1 VPNWFY
7 IATNTVY
14 HLGLAVWIGG
24 AIALGAL
31 TAPALFHTLPRPQAG
46 AIFGPILR
54 RFARL
59 RLAAL
64 VGVVVAA
71 AVKNLVW
78 ETHARNA
85 WIALR
90 WAALAFMAFAVLYEI
105 VWLERA
111 IEARRIE
118 LRPELPED
126 HPTRRAFAVL
136 HGRAEGLMKASVGAA
151 VVAMIFG

>member
-1 VPNWFY
+1 MPNWLY
-7 IATNTVY
+7 IALGSVY
-14 HLGLAVWIGG
+14 HLGLALWIGG
-24 AIALGAL
+24 AVALGAL
-31 TAPALFHTLPRPQAG
+31 TAPALFRSLPRQEAG

-64 VGVVVAA
+64 VGIVAA
-71 AVKNLVW
+71 AALKYLLW

-90 WAALAFMAFAVLYEI
+90 WAAIAFMAFAVLYEI

-111 IEARRIE
+111 IEARRVQ
-118 LRPELPED
+118 LRPDLPDD
-126 HPTRRAFAVL
+126 HPDRRAFADL
-136 HGRAEGLMKASVGAA
+136 HRRAEGLMKASVAAA
-151 VVAMIFG
+151 VVALILS

>member
-1 VPNWFY
+1 MPNWLY

-24 AIALGAL
+24 TVVLGAL
-31 TAPALFHTLPRPQAG
+31 TAPALFRSLPRPEAG

-64 VGVVVAA
+64 VGVVAAA
-71 AVKNLVW
+71 AVKYLLW
-78 ETHARNA
+78 ETHARNT

-90 WAALAFMAFAVLYEI
+90 WAA
-105 VWLERA
+105 
-111 IEARRIE
+111 
-118 LRPELPED
+118 PED
-126 HPTRRAFAVL
+126 SASIDGRVVVYQGLALRR
-136 HGRAEGLMKASVGAA
+136 RR
-151 VVAMIFG
+151 

>member
-1 VPNWFY
+1 MPNWLY
-7 IATNTVY
+7 IATNAVY

-24 AIALGAL
+24 AVVLGAL
-31 TAPALFHTLPRPQAG
+31 TAPALFRSLPRAEAG

-64 VGVVVAA
+64 VGVVAAA
-71 AVKNLVW
+71 AVKHLLW

-90 WAALAFMAFAVLYEI
+90 WAAVAFMAFAVLYEI

-111 IEARRIE
+111 IEAS
-118 LRPELPED
+118 
-126 HPTRRAFAVL
+126 RAEPREFAIL
-136 HGRAEGLMKASVGAA
+136 HGRAEGLMKASVAAA
-151 VVAMIFG
+151 VVALVLS

>member
-1 VPNWFY
+1 MPNWLY

-24 AIALGAL
+24 TVVLGAL
-31 TAPALFHTLPRPQAG
+31 TAPALFRSLPRPEAG

-64 VGVVVAA
+64 VGVVAAA
-71 AVKNLVW
+71 AVKYLLW
-78 ETHARNA
+78 ETHARNT

-90 WAALAFMAFAVLYEI
+90 WAAIAFMAFAVLYEI

-111 IEARRIE
+111 IEARLVE
-118 LRPELPED
+118 LRPELPDD
-126 HPTRRAFAVL
+126 HPYRRAFAVL
-136 HGRAEGLMKASVGAA
+136 HGRAEALMKASVA
-151 VVAMIFG
+151 